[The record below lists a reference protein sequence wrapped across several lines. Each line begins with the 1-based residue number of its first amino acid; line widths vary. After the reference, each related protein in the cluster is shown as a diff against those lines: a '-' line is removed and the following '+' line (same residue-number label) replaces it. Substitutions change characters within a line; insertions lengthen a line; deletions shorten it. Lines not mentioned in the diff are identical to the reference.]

1 MKWKGISG
9 LILLTFMTA
18 LFAAPTPSTVMPV
31 NFARLLNWVPAPNNP
46 YTICGGY
53 YKDLPIE
60 YTPNP
65 LVSTQVD
72 TYDITGDHVLYSM
85 KGMSEV
91 EGHVQVSQPN
101 QQLNANHLFLDRN
114 SKTNKIEKARAY
126 GDVRIFQLGRELIG
140 QYAIV
145 NMTDNTMYLENG
157 VYRMLV
163 PPKKTEPADT
173 GSTHYGLSYWGHAKT
188 ITQPQKQ
195 RYVLTQS
202 TYTTCPPTH
211 DPHQSCD
218 WHLHATTV
226 HLNHDKGVGDA
237 WNSVLWVKNIPVFY
251 TPYINFP
258 LNHERKSG
266 FLPPTYGSSA
276 QSGRTF
282 AVPYYWNIAP
292 NYDATLTPTYYS
304 KRGIMYS
311 GLFRYLFHPGKGRF
325 ALNFLPDDRQ
335 FRRFQNKTTIS
346 SYLNNIKQPQPQGL
360 ANLKSDSDNRYSLNF
375 NDISNFNSH
384 LTSNIDYSRVSDD
397 YYIKDL
403 GRHLLNDSDNQ
414 IYQFGQLQYQSTNW
428 HVNGLMQNYQTLHP
442 INQQSVANQYARL
455 PELNIGTFYSDL
467 DETGLDTGINADDV
481 QFKMTRP
488 PDSTPSFNPASVMGN
503 RLSLQPVVSY
513 PINEPYGYLTP
524 RLQWQLNQY
533 SDLDRKN
540 PVTHTSPSLSIPT
553 FDTHGGLYFNRYF
566 STGNHPYRQTL
577 EPELYYVYTPYF
589 NQNKLPYFDTVAQ
602 SFDYNFL
609 FDANRFSGVDR
620 IGDANQITAAITT
633 RFIDEMTGT
642 QIASA
647 SIGEIAYF
655 ANRKVT
661 LCTGINKECQPSA
674 LSNRTLSPIAGQLTY
689 TISQYWSTSGN
700 LTWDQYAHTFSN
712 EAANLT
718 YSKTGRGLSAGYTLS
733 RDGATIEGLPSNQP
747 STRLEQLNLGGS
759 WLIKRHVDLLGR
771 WSYSWTGNQADN
783 HGNAYLGGIEYNSCC
798 WAVRFIASRAYAGIS
813 NNKKNQYNDAYYV
826 QFDLKGLGSVGNND
840 PTYLINQSGL
850 TGYQNTF
857 DDSIV

>member
-1 MKWKGISG
+1 MNWKSLYGFI
-9 LILLTFMTA
+9 LIAFVTA
-18 LFAAPTPSTVMPV
+18 LFATPTHPSTVMPTD
-31 NFARLLNWVPAPNNP
+31 FARLLNWVPAPNNP
-46 YTICGGY
+46 YNICGGY

-65 LVSTQVD
+65 FISSQVD
-72 TYDITGDHVLYSM
+72 TYDITGDRVLYSM

-91 EGHVQVSQPN
+91 EGHVQISQPN
-101 QQLNANHLFLDRN
+101 QQLNANRLFLDRN
-114 SKTNKIEKARAY
+114 SKTNKIETARAY

-145 NMTDNTMYLENG
+145 NMTNNTMYLENG

-163 PPKKTEPADT
+163 PPKKKQPADT

-202 TYTTCPPTH
+202 TYTTCPPSN
-211 DPHQSCD
+211 DPHHSCD

-258 LNHERKSG
+258 LNHDRKSG
-266 FLPPTYGSSA
+266 FLPPTYGSSS
-276 QSGRTF
+276 QSGTTI

-304 KRGIMYS
+304 KRGLMYS
-311 GLFRYLFHPGKGRF
+311 GLFRFLFHEGRGRT
-325 ALNFLPDDRQ
+325 ALNFLPNDQ
-335 FRRFQNKTTIS
+335 AFRRFQKNATLAKYPS
-346 SYLNNIKQPQPQGL
+346 QPQGL
-360 ANLKSDSDNRYSLNF
+360 ANLKSDSDNRYSLTF
-375 NDISNFNSH
+375 NDTSNFSQH
-384 LTSNIDYSRVSDD
+384 LTSNIDYNRVSDD

-414 IYQFGQLQYQSTNW
+414 IYQFGQLQYQGVNW
-428 HVNGLMQNYQTLHP
+428 HFGGLMQNYQTLHP
-442 INQQSVANQYARL
+442 INQQAVANQYARL
-455 PELNIGTFYSDL
+455 PEFNLGTFYSDL
-467 DETGLDTGINADDV
+467 NETGLDAGINTDDV

-488 PDSTPSFNPASVMGN
+488 ADGTASVMGN
-503 RLSLQPVVSY
+503 RLSATPMISY

-533 SDLDRKN
+533 SDLYRKN
-540 PVTHTSPSLSIPT
+540 PITPGSPDLSIPT

-566 STGNHPYRQTL
+566 SSGNHMYRQTL

-620 IGDANQITAAITT
+620 IGDANKMTFALTT

-647 SIGEIAYF
+647 SIGQIAYF
-655 ANRKVT
+655 ANRRVT
-661 LCTGINKECQPSA
+661 LCTGTNKQCEPSV
-674 LSNRTLSPIAGQLTY
+674 LSKRTLSPIAGQVTY
-689 TISQYWSTSGN
+689 TINPYWSTSGN
-700 LTWDQYAHTFSN
+700 VTWDQYAHTFSN
-712 EAANLT
+712 ESANLS
-718 YSKTGRGLSAGYTLS
+718 YSKVGRGLSAGYTLS
-733 RDGATIEGLPSNQP
+733 RDGATVEGLPSNQP
-747 STRLEQLNLGGS
+747 SSRLEQLNLGGS
-759 WLIKRHVDLLGR
+759 WLIRRHVDLLGR
-771 WSYSWTGNQADN
+771 WSYSWTGNQAND
-783 HGNAYLGGIEYNSCC
+783 HGNAYLGGIEYDSCC

-813 NNKKNQYNDAYYV
+813 SITNKNQYNDAYYV
-826 QFDLKGLGSVGNND
+826 QFDLKGLGSFGNND